1 MRYYLITVGDKYVS
15 HHLDFLTD
23 DKSKAG
29 VFNDNNIDAAFGLWD
44 KETDGGADIVEI
56 DWE

>member
-23 DKSKAG
+23 DKSNAG
-29 VFNDNNIDAAFGLWD
+29 VFNDNNIDAAFGL
-44 KETDGGADIVEI
+44 
-56 DWE
+56 